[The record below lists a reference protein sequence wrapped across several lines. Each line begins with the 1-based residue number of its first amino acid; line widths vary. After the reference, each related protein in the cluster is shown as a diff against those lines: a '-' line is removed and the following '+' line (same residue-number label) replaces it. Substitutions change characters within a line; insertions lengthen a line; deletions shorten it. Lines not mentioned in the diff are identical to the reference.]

1 MKRELTALISAA
13 AVAVGISF
21 SLSAT
26 TAYVV
31 PEGTPSTPKP
41 PYNTKAT
48 AAACI
53 NDAVAYALSA
63 EGADIDEIV
72 LASGTHHTREQMTI
86 DRALTIRGEGGREQV
101 TVDAEKKC
109 CQLVLNHKDAKL
121 TGLAIQ
127 GVNNTETNGGKNLL
141 GGGVRILKGIV
152 EDCILRNNQH
162 SYAGGGGGAYLGSAD
177 AVLSRCIVTNNLRN
191 STTRGG
197 GVYADGG
204 LIANCYIANNTA
216 NHGSAALIS
225 SKSVRLVNCF
235 IRGSISK
242 SNQND
247 QHGLSGTFVNCAV
260 VLGVDLDK
268 KEANRVLVGPTDNY
282 TAVNCAFV
290 VTEAPEGGVPNAVDS
305 LLTTEAAMEL
315 QGPLEIPGDDSSLID
330 KGTPDN
336 DMGEIDLGGRPRL
349 KGAKPDIG
357 CWENQ
362 TAEFSVSFSSPEPKV
377 RVGEAMAFEVNVKN
391 PPAGATLEYGW
402 TFTPEFGN
410 PIAVTGTEPTL
421 SIATLQ
427 PAYYTVSLTVT
438 DTTGGTSAAPSVRE
452 NYAYVAPL
460 ELLVLPTGST
470 GEPKRPYTTWATAAT
485 NLEAAL
491 ACALPG
497 TSVILADGV
506 HCTTGTVAIASAVT
520 VKGLNGREK
529 AIVVPCP
536 CPSSAFVLND
546 TGATLRGLTI
556 TNTSTTANGAIGGA
570 VRIEKGVVEDCRITA
585 AKTNF
590 GGRGIAVRVG
600 SSESVLRRTI
610 IDHCEDASTSYGIVH
625 AIAGLV
631 ENCLIS
637 DSYAYCPGILLVG
650 EGRFTTD
657 AAKIEFGGVALSTA
671 LVRNCTVVS
680 GQTKNTS
687 YGLLSYYG
695 GSVSNCVL
703 ISGNARIKPSTTN
716 LTPDWTPLKGDVLP
730 EANVGHCCVST
741 DSTAFGSDCVIAAK
755 EKVFKDFAGGDFTL
769 RQGSPCVNAAAL
781 DRGWMDGATDLIGAP
796 RIINGLP
803 DIGCYESK
811 YGAGLI
817 LLMR

>member
-13 AVAVGISF
+13 AVAVGIPL

-31 PEGTPSTPKP
+31 PEGTPSTPTP
-41 PYNTKAT
+41 PYDTKAT

-53 NDAVAYALSA
+53 NDAVAYALSDD
-63 EGADIDEIV
+63 GAGIDEIV
-72 LASGTHHTREQMTI
+72 LVNGTHHTKGQMTI
-86 DRALTIRGEGGREQV
+86 TRALTIRGEGGREQV
-101 TVDAEKKC
+101 TVDIEKKSRAFA
-109 CQLVLNHKDAKL
+109 LNHPQAIL
-121 TGLAIQ
+121 TGLTLQNANPTKDNT
-127 GVNNTETNGGKNLL
+127 GVTANYNGGCISIESK
-141 GGGVRILKGIV
+141 GGRV
-152 EDCILRNNQH
+152 EDCIVRNNILGIGGT
-162 SYAGGGGGAYLGSAD
+162 GGGIWMGSDLG
-177 AVLSRCIVTNNLRN
+177 VVSRCVVTNNTKG

-197 GVYADGG
+197 GIFATKGRIDNCLIDSNVANYGNDLCADTPVAV
-204 LIANCYIANNTA
+204 LNCTI
-216 NHGSAALIS
+216 GSTVI
-225 SKSVRLVNCF
+225 KDRY
-235 IRGSISK
+235 
-242 SNQND
+242 NQG
-247 QHGLSGTFVNCAV
+247 HPEYESLYGTFVNCAFLV
-260 VLGVDLDK
+260 KQRISSGFCHVTNCAAPVAFEYVTEGVGD
-268 KEANRVLVGPTDNY
+268 LVGP
-282 TAVNCAFV
+282 VV
-290 VTEAPEGGVPNAVDS
+290 VTLESMMFTD
-305 LLTTEAAMEL
+305 AACHL
-315 QGPLEIPGDDSSLID
+315 SADSSLVNRGVLYGGVAQ
-330 KGTPDN
+330 K
-336 DMGEIDLGGRPRL
+336 DLDGLARVVGDL
-349 KGAKPDIG
+349 PDIG
-357 CWENQ
+357 CYEIQ
-362 TAEFSVSFSSPEPKV
+362 AAEFSASFSSPEPQV
-377 RVGEAMAFEVNVKN
+377 RVGETLTLEVNVKN
-391 PPAGATLEYGW
+391 PPAGATFEYGW

-410 PIAVTGTEPTL
+410 PIAVTGTTPTL
-421 SIATLQ
+421 SIATLP
-427 PAYYTVSLTVT
+427 PAYYTISLIVT
-438 DTTGGTSAAPSVRE
+438 DTTGGTSTAPSVRE

-460 ELLVLPTGST
+460 ELLVAPTGT
-470 GEPKRPYTTWATAAT
+470 IGTPQRPYATWATAAT

-491 ACALPG
+491 ACALPQ
-497 TSVILADGV
+497 TAVVLADGV

-529 AIVVPCP
+529 AIVAPCP

-741 DSTAFGSDCVIAAK
+741 NSTAFGSDCVIAAK

-781 DRGWMDGATDLIGAP
+781 DHDWMDGVTDLIGAP
-796 RIINGLP
+796 RVINCLP
-803 DIGCYESK
+803 DIGCYESN
-811 YGAGLI
+811 YGAGL
-817 LLMR
+817 LLLVR